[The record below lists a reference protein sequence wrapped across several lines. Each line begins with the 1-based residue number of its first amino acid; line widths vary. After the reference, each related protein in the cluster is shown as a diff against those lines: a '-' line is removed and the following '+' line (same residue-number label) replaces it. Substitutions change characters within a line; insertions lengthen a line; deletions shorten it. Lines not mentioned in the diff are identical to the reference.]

1 MTNVALSLSRVRLF
15 DLFVS
20 GSPRNTLE
28 QVVVIIKIIIVIII
42 TIVIIIIVVVVMVI
56 IIIII
61 TRSVNVSVSANE
73 TRRGSLQTASV

>member
-28 QVVVIIKIIIVIII
+28 QVVIIIKIIIVIII
-42 TIVIIIIVVVVMVI
+42 TIVTIIIVVVIMVTI
-56 IIIII
+56 VIM